1 MRLNSAYRFHSEF
14 SVTPYFALFLKKSS
28 SRLIREAVFIGKN
41 LDFQK
46 LPILSR
52 VCCVLDIRR
61 REVTSTKKKLAKVVT
76 GFASIILFVAVLLLC
91 GSIPSGAVASDFQSI
106 TNMTRA
112 VGSLLDMTMFELGIT
127 SVITFAASVCVII
140 LADRIK

>member
-1 MRLNSAYRFHSEF
+1 M
-14 SVTPYFALFLKKSS
+14 
-28 SRLIREAVFIGKN
+28 
-41 LDFQK
+41 
-46 LPILSR
+46 
-52 VCCVLDIRR
+52 LDIRR

-76 GFASIILFVAVLLLC
+76 GFASIILFVALMLLC
-91 GSIPSGAVASDFQSI
+91 GSIPFGADTGRFQWM

-127 SVITFAASVCVII
+127 SVITIAASVCVIT

>member
-1 MRLNSAYRFHSEF
+1 M
-14 SVTPYFALFLKKSS
+14 
-28 SRLIREAVFIGKN
+28 
-41 LDFQK
+41 
-46 LPILSR
+46 
-52 VCCVLDIRR
+52 LDIRR

-76 GFASIILFVAVLLLC
+76 GFASIILFVALMLLC
-91 GSIPSGAVASDFQSI
+91 GSIPFGADTGRFQWM